1 MGPLK
6 LLLTLR
12 SRGIGMPSSSVTG
25 GQTQHIN
32 VLELTALL
40 NYLRM
45 LTGTGVLQDVKL
57 FHIFDSQVA
66 AAVAAQGV
74 PLPVSV
80 IRCVAVL
87 LPFRCR
93 AMPS

>member
-6 LLLTLR
+6 LRLTLR
-12 SRGIGMPSSSVTG
+12 SLGVGLPVQQYHWRSE
-25 GQTQHIN
+25 QHIN

-45 LTGTGVLQDVKL
+45 RTGTGALQDVRL

-66 AAVAAQGV
+66 AAVAAKGV
-74 PLPVSV
+74 PLPVSLTG
-80 IRCVAVL
+80 CVAVL
-87 LPFRCR
+87 LPFLCQ
-93 AMPS
+93 AMPL